1 MTHDFCSFDT
11 AISKDIINPLR
22 FAQFYLKVYSV
33 VMIIN
38 LITLENSPYEFDFSI
53 SPEEIALEPD
63 EGRLKNPA
71 RIVGKL
77 TRHIA
82 QIDVEGTIS
91 AELEIEC
98 TRCLKKIDKQFEL
111 PFEAAFVAPENY
123 TQAKE
128 AELNAEDLDVS
139 ILEGNEIDVSELVRE
154 QILLNL
160 PEQVFCSEDCKGLC
174 EKCGANRNLINCN
187 CLENEVDPRWA
198 ALKNLK

>member
-1 MTHDFCSFDT
+1 
-11 AISKDIINPLR
+11 
-22 FAQFYLKVYSV
+22 
-33 VMIIN
+33 MIID
-38 LITLENSPYEFDFSI
+38 LITLESSPYEFDFELM
-53 SPEEIALEPD
+53 PEEIDLDSDDAK
-63 EGRLKNPA
+63 LKTA
-71 RIVGKL
+71 ASVRGKL
-77 TRHIA
+77 TKHIA
-82 QIDVEGTIS
+82 QTDVEGTIR

-98 TRCLKKIDKQFEL
+98 TRCLEKIDKKFEI

-128 AELNAEDLDVS
+128 AELNAGDLDVS
-139 ILEGNEIDVSELVRE
+139 VLEGNEIDLTELVRE

-160 PEQVFCSEDCKGLC
+160 PEQVFCREDCKGLC